1 MKKYP
6 KLTEENLERIID
18 KLLKGNLINED
29 EEKVLLRFK
38 EGKNQGF
45 MRQVSDLKQDIS
57 KLQLTRGLDFLSKDI
72 LDLYT
77 ELIRQYPKTGPSS
90 IFNGLIKWI

>member
-6 KLTEENLERIID
+6 RLTEENLEKIID

-38 EGKNQGF
+38 DGKNQGF
-45 MRQVSDLKQDIS
+45 MRQVSDLKKDIN
-57 KLQLTRGLDFLSKDI
+57 KIQLTSGLDSLSKDM

-77 ELIRQYPKTGPSS
+77 ELMRQYPTTGPSS

>member
-6 KLTEENLERIID
+6 RLTEENLEEIID

-45 MRQVSDLKQDIS
+45 MRQVSDLKKDIN
-57 KLQLTRGLDFLSKDI
+57 KIQLTSGLDSLSKDM

-77 ELIRQYPKTGPSS
+77 EIIRRYPTTGPSS
-90 IFNGLIKWI
+90 IFNGLIK